1 MSAELEE
8 ARAALAARDAGLRK
22 QQAQVAAI
30 KDKSKQFIVRLGD
43 EKRSLEAALASS
55 KAAARHPPS
64 TSTFPIQCS
73 TLRAA
78 RGRRARTTR
87 IAVPAKWEI
96 QNTTTRK
103 V

>member
-1 MSAELEE
+1 LSAELEE

-55 KAAARHPPS
+55 KAGGAEELQRGE
-64 TSTFPIQCS
+64 
-73 TLRAA
+73 
-78 RGRRARTTR
+78 GRRH
-87 IAVPAKWEI
+87 
-96 QNTTTRK
+96 
-103 V
+103 